1 MNTENL
7 LKQILHPNN
16 LNPVSYTHLDVYKRQ
31 FSNNGGQYNSS
42 SLDKAFDN
50 NLSTHWETGTKN
62 TSSFI
67 NEVIIEF
74 NQIKSIDR
82 IVYATRQDVAKGK
95 GFPNE
100 FEIYASL
107 SGEDDDFR
115 LAVTG
120 SHTTTGNMMEFKFD
134 TIQAKKIKFVFKI
147 GRAHV

>member
-1 MNTENL
+1 M
-7 LKQILHPNN
+7 
-16 LNPVSYTHLDVYKRQ
+16 
-31 FSNNGGQYNSS
+31 
-42 SLDKAFDN
+42 FDN

-74 NQIKSIDR
+74 NQIQSIDR
-82 IVYATRQDVAKGK
+82 IVYATRQDGAKGK

-107 SGEDDDFR
+107 CEEDDDFR

-134 TIQAKKIKFVFKI
+134 TIQAKKIKFVFKSANQDWASASEFWFYKEDKTLDKMENLDI
-147 GRAHV
+147 SS